1 MEGGKD
7 VDADVDMDKPMPTP
21 SLRFLSSLLS
31 IIAAGGGGGG
41 FRPPSFVVAYLRDT
55 LAVLSSVQN
64 RPGNA
69 TGVLSLQE
77 Q

>member
-1 MEGGKD
+1 MEAGKD
-7 VDADVDMDKPMPTP
+7 VDVDVDIDKSMPTP
-21 SLRFLSSLLS
+21 FLPFPLFPS
-31 IIAAGGGGGG
+31 IHRRGGEEI
-41 FRPPSFVVAYLRDT
+41 RSPSFVVAYLRDT

>member
-1 MEGGKD
+1 MGKD
-7 VDADVDMDKPMPTP
+7 VDVDVDKPPCQCQH
-21 SLRFLSSLLS
+21 LLS
-31 IIAAGGGGGG
+31 LPSPFSSIHHRGGEMI
-41 FRPPSFVVAYLRDT
+41 RSPSFVVAYLRDT
-55 LAVLSSVQN
+55 LAVLSSVQD